1 MRIVSIRNLKENNS
15 RLRIC
20 GKIGTLTKFLQFEQD
35 SKSLIIWKIHL
46 MDYTGR
52 ADFFSDEKT
61 NLNKTNL
68 FSGSNVKLIFYR
80 GKKKFI
86 CRQYP
91 LKFKDNFFQKVPDKL
106 LPNISLL
113 EYKMI

>member
-1 MRIVSIRNLKENNS
+1 MRSVAIGNLKENNP

-46 MDYTGR
+46 IDYTGR
-52 ADFFSDEKT
+52 ADLFSDEKK
-61 NLNKTNL
+61 NLSKNNL

-80 GKKKFI
+80 GKKKFM
-86 CRQYP
+86 CKQYP
-91 LKFKDNFFQKVPDKL
+91 LKIKSNFFQKVPDKL